1 MVGLQVAR
9 NAGREIMVGSADE
22 TVLLCFPEVVTKFP
36 IQMAFSLRGFYEYE
50 LYACAVGIGG
60 GGYFFP
66 VDGALVVAH
75 INTVNTVVGRE
86 FGLAEAGA
94 PTMAVRRKDKVVEE

>member
-1 MVGLQVAR
+1 MVGLLVAR

-36 IQMAFSLRGFYEYE
+36 IQMAFSLRGFDEYE

-60 GGYFFP
+60 GGYLFP

-75 INTVNTVVGRE
+75 INAVNAVVGRE
-86 FGLAEAGA
+86 FGLAEA
-94 PTMAVRRKDKVVEE
+94 TMAVRRKDKVVEE